1 MKFVRSDGNVVFDLK
16 GILGTFLNNVRV
28 EGSFG
33 GRLACVYSFMC
44 RDMFVCVWCRSEV
57 NIRIIPQELHTLISL
72 VGVWDS
78 RISVCRLTTESQGAA
93 LCLLSCWDSMCAP

>member
-1 MKFVRSDGNVVFDLK
+1 MKFVKSDGNVVFDLK

-44 RDMFVCVWCRSEV
+44 RDMFVCVCAC
-57 NIRIIPQELHTLISL
+57 
-72 VGVWDS
+72 
-78 RISVCRLTTESQGAA
+78 VCVV
-93 LCLLSCWDSMCAP
+93 